1 MSGRVVSAHTF
12 QSGKKKKKEND
23 GANLLLVDL
32 AGGFPLDENTSET
45 GEVTKF
51 S

>member
-23 GANLLLVDL
+23 GANLFGWLIWLEDFL
-32 AGGFPLDENTSET
+32 
-45 GEVTKF
+45 
-51 S
+51 